1 MADLFHRAP
10 TQPPTSAP
18 AAEAAQVSHP
28 PLTAPAGSE
37 GHGEA
42 IVQLT
47 APDVKLLPLIAT
59 PQLPPSGLPYGNRL
73 VYRARLRSIRSA
85 APQRALDLLLATAG
99 LALTAPLLLLIAIAI
114 RLTSRGPV
122 LFRQPRV
129 GLRGRLFICLKFRT
143 MKAGA
148 EQRLNDILSSD
159 QVQLEAFASGFKL
172 PRDPRV
178 TLVGRLLR
186 RLSLDELPQLVNVLR
201 GEMSIVGPRP
211 VVPQEL
217 WRYGDL
223 AQVVLQVRPGLTGPW
238 QVNGLSAIYYEQRI
252 RLDVDY
258 ALHRSLRKDLSIV
271 ARTLPCMVAPKRG
284 TAV

>member
-1 MADLFHRAP
+1 MADLFHSSP
-10 TQPPTSAP
+10 TPTSAR
-18 AAEAAQVSHP
+18 AEAQLSPRSVA
-28 PLTAPAGSE
+28 APGAPE
-37 GHGEA
+37 GQAEPV
-42 IVQLT
+42 VQLT
-47 APDVKLLPLIAT
+47 AADVELLPLIAA

-85 APQRALDLLLATAG
+85 AAQRAFDLILAMVG
-99 LALTAPLLLLIAIAI
+99 LVLAAPLMLLIAVAI

-143 MKAGA
+143 MEAAA

-159 QVQLEAFASGFKL
+159 QMQLEAFASGFKL
-172 PRDPRV
+172 GRDPRV

-186 RLSLDELPQLVNVLR
+186 HLSLDELPQLVNVLR
-201 GEMSIVGPRP
+201 GEMSVVGPRP

-223 AQVVLQVRPGLTGPW
+223 AQVVLQVRPGMTGPW
-238 QVNGLSAIYYEQRI
+238 QVNGRSALSYEQRI

-258 ALHRSLRKDLSIV
+258 ALHRSLRKDLDIV
-271 ARTLPCMVAPKRG
+271 ARTLPCMVAPKAG